1 MTSRKLLNASL
12 SLALSVVIVSWGI
25 SPALAVPV
33 TATVNGTVDLT
44 LGSNPFGL
52 NDNDTVTAVAMYDD
66 AQVSGSGDSFI
77 EIDSNPNF
85 SLSLTFGSLTLVE
98 TDDIDFGTGFPGLG
112 FTDGILDDIDF
123 ETDLFDFGG
132 FSDLEVVSL
141 FDEWEIFGDDG
152 DVYGSWDFDKAQIA
166 PTGNS
171 PSSGNPVPEPATVL
185 LLGTGLVGLFG
196 WRVRSR
202 RKN

>member
-12 SLALSVVIVSWGI
+12 SLALSLVIVSWGI

-33 TATVNGTVDLT
+33 TATVNGTVDLA

-52 NDNDTVTAVAMYDD
+52 AANDTVTAVAMYDD

-85 SLSLTFGSLTLVE
+85 SLTLTFGSLTLVE

-112 FTDGILDDIDF
+112 FTNGTLDDIDF
-123 ETDLFDFGG
+123 ETDFFDFGG
-132 FSDLEVVSL
+132 SLDLEVFSL
-141 FDEWEIFGDDG
+141 FDEWEIFGDNG
-152 DVYGSWDFDKAQIA
+152 EVYGFWDFDNAQIS

-171 PSSGNPVPEPATVL
+171 PTGGNPVPEPSTIL
-185 LLGTGLVGLFG
+185 LLGSGLVGLLG

-202 RKN
+202 SNT